1 VQVAARVRAL
11 GGVART
17 RELRARGFR
26 QSDIAAAV
34 ARGEIIRLRIG
45 WFGLPGLDP
54 LVIAAHRAGGPPVC
68 ATVAAIRGLWM
79 LNEPSLHIAVQ
90 GRESRAASRVERR
103 GETVLHW
110 MPGDLTIPVQS
121 LVPALRMVA
130 SCLSP
135 LEAVCVLDSALHRR
149 MVTLAQL
156 SRGASGTV
164 RNVLAL
170 CDGRAES
177 GVESIFRFRASRAG
191 YAFRTQVEISGGRVD
206 FMFGDRL
213 IVEVDGEEFH
223 SGHEAFVADRERDA
237 WHSAIGYYVVR
248 LTYAQVVHRWHEVG
262 ALLKLL
268 HTRGEHLGPTRIRRF
283 IRRAEL

>member
-1 VQVAARVRAL
+1 VHVAAGVRAL

-54 LVIAAHRAGGPPVC
+54 VVVSAHRAGGPPVC
-68 ATVAAIRGLWM
+68 ATVAAMRGLWM
-79 LNEPSLHIAVQ
+79 LNDPSLHIAVR
-90 GRESRAASRVERR
+90 GRESRTASRVARR
-103 GETVLHW
+103 GDLVLHW
-110 MPGDLTIPVQS
+110 MPGDPPTPVQP
-121 LVPALRMVA
+121 LLPALRMVA
-130 SCLSP
+130 SCLPP

-149 MVTLAQL
+149 MVTPAQL
-156 SRGASGTV
+156 SDGASGPA
-164 RNVLAL
+164 RKVLAL

-177 GVESIFRFRASRAG
+177 GVESIFRIRASRAG
-191 YAFRTQVEISGGRVD
+191 YAFRTQVVISGGRVD
-206 FMFGDRL
+206 FLFGDRL
-213 IVEVDGEEFH
+213 VVEVDGDEFH

-237 WHSAIGYYVVR
+237 WHSAIGFYVVR
-248 LTYAQVVHRWHEVG
+248 LTYAQVVHRWHEVE

-268 HTRGEHLGPTRIRRF
+268 HTRGEHLGPARIRRT
-283 IRRAEL
+283 IRHAEM